1 MHKIH
6 LCIGLALCFTFV
18 SCFKDEPLNAE
29 CDIEEAAVP
38 TADPLS
44 IFFSPTDT
52 VLRVLSSDSVI
63 NFNVRRHADL
73 TALAPT
79 FKLTPGATINPPS
92 GSTHDFSAGN
102 VRYTVTSEDGL
113 WHRNYQVGFTPVT
126 RAVKDTVIY
135 NFDNY
140 ELEAKDHHYYIWHN
154 ELPDGTFGNN
164 WATGNPGF
172 QLSMGNAAPE
182 EYPSVP
188 LKDGFDGACIQL
200 TTRSTGS
207 LGELV
212 NKRIA
217 AGNMFLG
224 QFDLFSA
231 LANAMK
237 ATRFGIP
244 FDRKPQRLK
253 GWYKY
258 SPGPKYQD
266 QNGNIIAGRTDSAA
280 IYAVFYRNHD
290 DAGNPVVLYGDNVK
304 TSPQIIAIADLTPV
318 KEAKEWTEFDISF
331 VYMGDIDTTLLENRG
346 YNLTI
351 VCSSSY
357 EGDKFEGAIGSQ
369 LLVDKISV
377 ICEKEE

>member
-6 LCIGLALCFTFV
+6 LCIGLALCTTFV

-44 IFFSPTDT
+44 IFFSPSDT
-52 VLRVLSSDSVI
+52 LLKILSSDSTI

-92 GSTHDFSAGN
+92 GSTHDFSAGK
-102 VRYTVTSEDGL
+102 VRYTVTSEDGR
-113 WHRNYQVGFTPVT
+113 WHRSYQVGFTPVA
-126 RAVKDTVIY
+126 RAVKDTLVY
-135 NFDNY
+135 NFENY
-140 ELEAKDHHYYIWHN
+140 ELETKDHKYYVWHN
-154 ELPDGTFGNN
+154 EFPDGTFGDY

-172 QLSMGNAAPE
+172 QLSMGSAAPE
-182 EYPSVP
+182 DYPSVP

-224 QFDLFSA
+224 QFDLYSA

-244 FDRKPQRLK
+244 FDRKPLRLK

-266 QNGNIIAGRTDSAA
+266 QKGNIIAGRTDSAA

-318 KEAKEWTEFDISF
+318 KEAKEWTEFDIAF
-331 VYMGDIDTTLLENRG
+331 VYMGDINTSLLEERG
-346 YNLTI
+346 YNLTV

-357 EGDKFEGAIGSQ
+357 EGDKFEGAIGSR

>member
-1 MHKIH
+1 
-6 LCIGLALCFTFV
+6 
-18 SCFKDEPLNAE
+18 
-29 CDIEEAAVP
+29 
-38 TADPLS
+38 
-44 IFFSPTDT
+44 
-52 VLRVLSSDSVI
+52 
-63 NFNVRRHADL
+63 
-73 TALAPT
+73 
-79 FKLTPGATINPPS
+79 
-92 GSTHDFSAGN
+92 
-102 VRYTVTSEDGL
+102 
-113 WHRNYQVGFTPVT
+113 
-126 RAVKDTVIY
+126 
-135 NFDNY
+135 
-140 ELEAKDHHYYIWHN
+140 
-154 ELPDGTFGNN
+154 
-164 WATGNPGF
+164 
-172 QLSMGNAAPE
+172 
-182 EYPSVP
+182 
-188 LKDGFDGACIQL
+188 
-200 TTRSTGS
+200 
-207 LGELV
+207 
-212 NKRIA
+212 
-217 AGNMFLG
+217 
-224 QFDLFSA
+224 
-231 LANAMK
+231 
-237 ATRFGIP
+237 RFGIP